1 MAKYCIGIDLG
12 GTFIKF
18 GLLNEKMKPSKTFQ
32 LPTPYNKGP
41 DAIAAQMIA
50 GAQKAMVDHSLT
62 RKDVVG
68 VGVGVP
74 GPLKISE
81 GIMIASPNLSGIDN
95 YPMAA
100 RVAEGLG
107 IPAVLENDAN
117 AAAYGEYVA
126 GAGKGG
132 GDMVLL
138 TLGTGVG
145 GGIVINGKVL
155 HGAHEIGAEIGHLIV
170 EPNGEPCGCGQ
181 RGCLERYASAT
192 FLARHAIR
200 LITDGNQKSLLR
212 KIYSAKGDLD
222 AKDVNE
228 ARRAGDVL
236 AAEVW
241 DRSAF
246 YLALGC
252 VSICRLLD
260 PAQIILAGGL
270 IRAGNDLLKPV
281 QAHFHRQHWQ
291 LTQVETRIA
300 LAKLGTDAGVIGAAG
315 VAWAAAGKN

>member
-1 MAKYCIGIDLG
+1 
-12 GTFIKF
+12 
-18 GLLNEKMKPSKTFQ
+18 
-32 LPTPYNKGP
+32 
-41 DAIAAQMIA
+41 MIA
-50 GAQKAMVDHSLT
+50 GAKKAMAEHGLT
-62 RKDVVG
+62 RKDIVG

-74 GPLKISE
+74 GPLKISA
-81 GIMIASPNLSGIDN
+81 GIMIASPNLPGIDN

-100 RVAEGLG
+100 KVSKGLG
-107 IPAVLENDAN
+107 LPALLENDAN

-170 EPNGEPCGCGQ
+170 EPEGEPCGCGQ

-192 FLARHAIR
+192 FMARHAIK
-200 LITDGNQKSLLR
+200 LITDGNQKSSLR
-212 KIYSAKGDLD
+212 KVYDAKGDLD

-228 ARRAGDVL
+228 ARKAGDVV
-236 AAEVW
+236 AGEVW
-241 DRSAF
+241 NRSAY

-260 PAQIILAGGL
+260 PSQIILAGGL
-270 IRAGNDLLKPV
+270 IKAGNDLLKPV
-281 QAHFHRQHWQ
+281 TAHFRRQHWQ
-291 LTQVETRIA
+291 LTDVETRIA

-315 VAWAAAGKN
+315 VAWAAADKKGC